1 MIKVES
7 RKIASYDHSDVY
19 NTAVVISC
27 KKELL
32 TVELLAVLKQCHKTS
47 RDYTLAAV
55 ERFIKEVL
63 DNNDETDKHND

>member
-19 NTAVVISC
+19 NTAVVIKC
-27 KKELL
+27 RKELL
-32 TVELLAVLKQCHKTS
+32 TVELLSILKQCHKTD

-55 ERFIKEVL
+55 ERFMEEVL
-63 DNNDETDKHND
+63 DNDETNKHND